1 MEPEQKK
8 DLSLIKTADKL
19 MNLYQEN
26 LKLQKLS
33 DDQLEEDLKNTQIE
47 LSKTKIELDAIKS
60 LFRNT
65 KKDLTYAKL
74 VIKEQCEHIKE
85 MEEFILTT
93 KHGKSDSTSESSE
106 SDDAI
111 DFPIELQAIR
121 GRDQIFTGSRDLSP
135 IAEEDISQIPDY
147 YDVM

>member
-47 LSKTKIELDAIKS
+47 LSKTKIELDEIKS

-65 KKDLTYAKL
+65 KKDLNYAKL
-74 VIKEQCEHIKE
+74 VIKEQGEHMRE

-93 KHGKSDSTSESSE
+93 KAGKSDSTSESSE